1 LPRKRTIMTSS
12 KDYSSR
18 ARNVAYNF
26 PRLSFIGI
34 QINFWIIATSLYFFL
49 TYMNIAYLR
58 QLEEISFPFSI
69 HAAILSSLSIG
80 IILGVVLGFIDLLLA
95 RIGIQKLSLGFVI
108 LLRIIVYPLV
118 VFIVLLFIRFFLLN
132 ILKTFLATDYSILI
146 GNDRTWQY
154 LYWSLLVYVAFMAIV
169 ISFINQMNV
178 MFGPG
183 ILIPLMLGKY
193 RTPREEERFFM
204 FLDLKSSVTHAED
217 LGHLEYSS
225 LIRDCFMDLNKT
237 LTQNSAEIYQY
248 VGDEAVITW
257 PANEGKRNLS
267 CLTLF
272 YDFENR
278 LIKKQD
284 FYKNH
289 YGLVPEFKAGLHFG
303 IVTAVEVGQIK
314 REIAYHG
321 DAINTAARI
330 QSLCNQYNRTLLISK
345 SVKSILS
352 NANSKYNFEY
362 LGETLLKGKA
372 QTLEL
377 YGIED
382 K

>member
-1 LPRKRTIMTSS
+1 LFYGS
-12 KDYSSR
+12 KY
-18 ARNVAYNF
+18 
-26 PRLSFIGI
+26 
-34 QINFWIIATSLYFFL
+34 
-49 TYMNIAYLR
+49 
-58 QLEEISFPFSI
+58 
-69 HAAILSSLSIG
+69 
-80 IILGVVLGFIDLLLA
+80 
-95 RIGIQKLSLGFVI
+95 
-108 LLRIIVYPLV
+108 
-118 VFIVLLFIRFFLLN
+118 
-132 ILKTFLATDYSILI
+132 
-146 GNDRTWQY
+146 
-154 LYWSLLVYVAFMAIV
+154 
-169 ISFINQMNV
+169 
-178 MFGPG
+178 
-183 ILIPLMLGKY
+183 
-193 RTPREEERFFM
+193 
-204 FLDLKSSVTHAED
+204 
-217 LGHLEYSS
+217 
-225 LIRDCFMDLNKT
+225 
-237 LTQNSAEIYQY
+237 QNSAEIYQY

-278 LIKKQD
+278 LIKKRD

-321 DAINTAARI
+321 DAINTSARI